1 MKRNSNFKAK
11 GVFIMKKK
19 HARRGGNGLL
29 ISMIAF
35 IAIAVLFVGCM
46 LWLLFS
52 PPAKPVD
59 GTPVSAPSTTTT
71 TTTTTSATTT
81 TTTTTT
87 KKSDV
92 VLQNG
97 ELLQYD
103 TTGHYVQGGT
113 SDWRLLLVNDWNPIE
128 QNYENA
134 ITMVAGGNRN
144 QRVDSRILEPLN
156 AMLEAGK
163 AYGIDVQSGYR
174 PYSHQSSLYWR
185 QVNNYKNRGYNDTA
199 AQEAAGKVV
208 KRPGYSEHNCGL
220 AVDLGG
226 SGNFS
231 LDASFENTP
240 AYKWLVEHCAEY
252 GFILRFPK
260 EKESITGVI
269 YEAWH
274 FRYVGKEAAA
284 EIMEKGLCLEEYLEQ
299 KGL

>member
-1 MKRNSNFKAK
+1 MT
-11 GVFIMKKK
+11 KK
-19 HARRGGNGLL
+19 HARRRKKNQL
-29 ISMIAF
+29 MIATVAF
-35 IAIAVLFVGCM
+35 VVIAVLFVGCM

-52 PPAKPVD
+52 PPAKTVD
-59 GTPVSAPSTTTT
+59 GKPDSTVSTTTT
-71 TTTTTSATTT
+71 TTTATTT

-87 KKSDV
+87 TASTTKNTEAQLS
-92 VLQNG
+92 NG

-103 TTGHYVQGGT
+103 TTGRYVQKSV
-113 SDWRLLLVNDWNPIE
+113 SDWRLILVNDWNPIDA
-128 QNYENA
+128 NYENSV
-134 ITMVAGGNRN
+134 TMKPAGNRN
-144 QRVDSRILEPLN
+144 QKADSRILDDLN

-226 SGNFS
+226 SGNFL

-240 AYKWLVEHCAEY
+240 AYKWLIEHCAEY

-260 EKESITGVI
+260 NKEAITGVI

-274 FRYVGKEAAA
+274 FRYVGKEAAT
-284 EIMEKGLCLEEYLEQ
+284 EIMQNGLCLEEYLEQ